1 MSKSL
6 LYLILL
12 FSIFSYS
19 QSSRLTKKTYTKND
33 GLALDFIAAMCLD
46 NDGFLWLGGVNYN
59 VRTIV
64 VNKQKLTLQRFDG
77 NTFHN
82 IPLPVL
88 EEPITKIAQIY
99 KRADGKFYLKAVTA
113 FEHILFLFDPV
124 TTKFTRIHTKGQFSG
139 STQLSNVF
147 RYNFKDYVL
156 SQKKQE
162 ITVNIILK
170 DLSLKPVFSFTNTEH
185 EFLIDSSTKFIYF
198 KDYCIIGDDS
208 FPIMMFDWKGNVLK
222 TIGSD
227 SFKTTDQPKYW
238 IKNIFKANNTYY
250 CFINNSSQL
259 HYISEKTKE
268 ILICN
273 TTNNTLKK
281 NFIETYTD
289 DVNNHLIISSI
300 TNKLRFDTLD
310 DAGLKTVYEEEE
322 YSTVKGFVATS
333 KNNKEDVWVVY
344 NNELHYYRFPKK
356 QIKNYLKENSIRAIN
371 EIDAT
376 NYIIATEESGWFTLN
391 TATNTIKPLALK
403 NKGNAF
409 IPVSTRNMFK
419 EDNIIWSNSEAS
431 ILRVDRNTF
440 ETETYNHKPANCL
453 ARPNDSIIVYG
464 TTNYKLMQFNTKT
477 KTHTTLLKTDSL
489 EIIDIE
495 MLKNSNLVIA
505 GTNKGLLTYNLKSK
519 EHQFYNNKPQLE
531 DSYILMC
538 DYHKDYGYL
547 LGTRSGKIVAFN
559 EKKERFTT
567 VYEDDLNAGIA
578 SILFKNDIWWI
589 NTFNGVVAF
598 NPKDKTTTRF
608 SENEGLS
615 NNEAN
620 RYSALK
626 TTHNSFLVGTLK
638 GLNYFRP
645 EDLNVKKDSAVLV
658 LLTVNTYD
666 KDLKKYTTNFN
677 RLDLASNKP
686 IILPSENRAL
696 ELIFALKKTNKLT
709 ENYYYRYRLN
719 KKEWID
725 LKHQNVIQ
733 IPNLA
738 AGNYN
743 LEIEVLDFS
752 RKKIANTLQ
761 LTVESKEFFYKEWW
775 FISLISLIIISTLV
789 WFLKQAQIKR
799 NLQENFSQG
808 LIQSQ
813 ENERSRIAI
822 ELHDSI
828 SQQLTLIKR
837 KAQSIDQEEITT
849 LTHNT
854 LEEVRA
860 LSRGLYPPLLK
871 QLGLTESIDQL
882 ILDID
887 KQTNLFVTAEI
898 HKIDTYFNEE
908 QALNCYRFIQECITN
923 VLKHAEAKALY
934 VNIIK
939 EHNFIRIT
947 IEDNG
952 KGFDL
957 TNAKIKNSLGLK
969 TVYERIRILK
979 GELTID
985 SKLEKGTKI
994 TAQIPV

>member
-6 LYLILL
+6 LYFFLL
-12 FSIFSYS
+12 FSVFSFS
-19 QSSRLTKKTYTKND
+19 QSSRLHKKTYTKND
-33 GLALDFIAAMCLD
+33 GLKLDFIATMCLD

-64 VNKQKLTLQRFDG
+64 VNKEKLTLQRFDG

-88 EEPITKIAQIY
+88 EQPITKIAHIN
-99 KRADGKFYLKAVTA
+99 KRTDGKFYIKAVTS

-124 TTKFTRIHTKGQFSG
+124 TTKFTRIDTNGEFSG
-139 STQLSNVF
+139 PTRLSEVF
-147 RYNFKDYVL
+147 RYNYKDYIL

-170 DLSLKPVFSFTNTEH
+170 DLSLKPVFTFTNTEN
-185 EFLIDSSTKFIYF
+185 EFLIDSSTQFIYF
-198 KDYCIIGDDS
+198 KDFCIIGDDS
-208 FPIMMFDWKGNVLK
+208 FPIMMFDWKGNLLK

-227 SFKTTDQPKYW
+227 SFKTENESKYW
-238 IKNIFKANNTYY
+238 ITNLFKVNNTFY
-250 CFINNSSQL
+250 CFINDSSQL
-259 HYISEKTKE
+259 HYINENTKE
-268 ILICN
+268 ILPCETAN
-273 TTNNTLKK
+273 KTLHKK
-281 NFIETYTD
+281 FIETYTD

-300 TNKLRFDTLD
+300 DNKLRFDTLGET
-310 DAGLKTVYEEEE
+310 GLKTMYEETE

-333 KNNKEDVWVVY
+333 KNSKEDVWVIY

-356 QIKNYLKENSIRAIN
+356 QIKNYLNDHSIRALSQL
-371 EIDAT
+371 DAD
-376 NYIIATEESGWFTLN
+376 NYLVATEESGWFALN
-391 TATNTIKPLALK
+391 TSENTIKHVELK
-403 NKGNAF
+403 NKDKAF
-409 IPVSTRNMFK
+409 MPVSSRNMFK
-419 EDNIIWSNSEAS
+419 ENNRIWSNSGAS
-431 ILRVDRNTF
+431 ILSVDTHTF
-440 ETETYNHKPANCL
+440 ETETYNHTPANCL
-453 ARPNDSIIVYG
+453 ARPNDSTIVYG
-464 TTNYKLMQFNTKT
+464 TTNYMLMQFNTKT
-477 KTHTTLLKTDSL
+477 KTHTPLLKTDSL
-489 EIIDIE
+489 DIIDIE
-495 MLKNSNLVIA
+495 ILKNSNLIIA
-505 GTNKGLLTYNLKSK
+505 GTNKGLVTYNLKSK
-519 EHQFYNNKPQLE
+519 EHNFYNKKSQLD

-547 LGTRSGKIVAFN
+547 VGTRSGKIIVFD
-559 EKKERFTT
+559 EKNKSFTT

-578 SILFKNDIWWI
+578 SILFNNDIWWI

-626 TTHNSFLVGTLK
+626 TTDNAFLVGTLE

-645 EDLNVKKDSAVLV
+645 EDVTVKKDSAELI
-658 LLTVNTYD
+658 LLKVNKYD
-666 KDLKKYTTNFN
+666 KNLKKYATNFN

-686 IILPSENRAL
+686 IVLPSENRAL
-696 ELIFALKKTNKLT
+696 ELVFALKKANKIT

-725 LKHQNVIQ
+725 LKHQNLIH

-738 AGNYN
+738 AGSHN
-743 LEIEVLDFS
+743 LEIEVLNFS

-761 LTVESKEFFYKEWW
+761 LTIVSKEFFYKTWW
-775 FISLISLIIISTLV
+775 FISLISFIIISILL

-837 KAQSIDQEEITT
+837 KAQNIEQEEITT

-887 KQTNLFVTAEI
+887 KQTNLFVSAEI
-898 HKIDTYFNEE
+898 HNIDNYFNEA

-939 EHNFIRIT
+939 NRSFIKIT

-969 TVYERIRILK
+969 TIYERIRILK
-979 GELTID
+979 GELNID
-985 SKLEKGTKI
+985 SKLKKGTKI
-994 TAQIPV
+994 TAQIPL

>member
-6 LYLILL
+6 LYFILL
-12 FSIFSYS
+12 FSIFSFS
-19 QSSRLTKKTYTKND
+19 QSSRLNKKTYTKND
-33 GLALDFIAAMCLD
+33 GLALDLIATLCLD

-64 VNKQKLTLQRFDG
+64 LNKQKLTLQRFDG

-82 IPLPVL
+82 IPLPLL
-88 EEPITKIAQIY
+88 EQPITKISQIY
-99 KRADGKFYLKAVTA
+99 KRNDGKFYIKAVTS

-124 TTKFTRIHTKGQFSG
+124 TAKFTRIKTSSYSSG
-139 STQLSNVF
+139 ATQLSKVF
-147 RYNFKDYVL
+147 KYHFKDYIL
-156 SQKKQE
+156 SQKEQE

-170 DLSLKPVFSFTNTEH
+170 DLSLKPVFSFTNNEN
-185 EFLIDSSTKFIYF
+185 EFLIDSSTQFIYF

-208 FPIMMFDWKGNVLK
+208 FPIMMFDWKGNLLK
-222 TIGSD
+222 TMGSN
-227 SFKTTDQPKYW
+227 SFKTTNQSKYW
-238 IKNIFKANNTYY
+238 ITNLFKANKTFY

-259 HYISEKTKE
+259 HYINEKTKE
-268 ILICN
+268 ILICS
-273 TTNNTLKK
+273 TTNKTLSK
-281 NFIETYTD
+281 NFIETYND
-289 DVNNHLIISSI
+289 DLKNHLIISSI
-300 TNKLRFDTLD
+300 NNKLRFDTLD
-310 DAGLKTVYEEEE
+310 DAGLKTIYEEKE
-322 YSTVKGFVATS
+322 YSTVKGFIATS
-333 KNNKEDVWVVY
+333 KNINEDLWVTY

-356 QIKNYLKENSIRAIN
+356 QIKNHLNSHSIRAISAL
-371 EIDAT
+371 DST
-376 NYIIATEESGWFTLN
+376 NYIIATEESGWFKLN
-391 TATNTIKPLALK
+391 TSKNTIKPLALK
-403 NKGNAF
+403 NKDNAF
-409 IPVSTRNMFK
+409 TPISTRNIFK
-419 EDNIIWSNSEAS
+419 ENNIIWSNSEAS
-431 ILRVDRNTF
+431 ILRVDTNTF
-440 ETETYNHKPANCL
+440 ETETYNQKPVNCL
-453 ARPNDSIIVYG
+453 ERPNDSTIIYG

-477 KTHTTLLKTDSL
+477 RTHKPLLKTDSL
-489 EIIDIE
+489 DIIDIAI
-495 MLKNSNLVIA
+495 LKNSNLVVA
-505 GTNKGLLTYNLKSK
+505 VTDKGLLTYNLKTK
-519 EHQFYNNKPQLE
+519 AHHFYNSKSKLE

-559 EKKERFTT
+559 ADNESFTT
-567 VYEDDLNAGIA
+567 LYQDDLNAGIA
-578 SILFKNDIWWI
+578 SILFNNDIWWI
-589 NTFNGVVAF
+589 NTFNGVVSF
-598 NPKDKTTTRF
+598 NPKDKITTRF

-626 TTHNSFLVGTLK
+626 TKDKAFLVGTIK

-645 EDLNVKKDSAVLV
+645 EDLNIKKDSAELV
-658 LLTVNTYD
+658 LLKVNKYD
-666 KDLKKYTTNFN
+666 KALKKYTTNFN
-677 RLDLASNKP
+677 RLDLESNKP

-696 ELIFALKKTNKLT
+696 ELIFALKKANKVT
-709 ENYYYRYRLN
+709 GNYYYRYRLN
-719 KKEWID
+719 KKEWIE

-738 AGNYN
+738 AGDHN
-743 LEIEVLDFS
+743 LEIEALDFS
-752 RKKIANTLQ
+752 RKKIANTLN
-761 LTVESKEFFYKEWW
+761 LTIESKEFFYKNWW
-775 FISLISLIIISTLV
+775 FISLISIVIISTLL
-789 WFLKQAQIKR
+789 WLLKQAQIKKT
-799 NLQENFSQG
+799 LQENFSQG

-887 KQTNLFVTAEI
+887 KQTNLFVSSEI
-898 HKIDTYFNEE
+898 NKIDTYFNEE
-908 QALNCYRFIQECITN
+908 QALNCYRFIQECIN
-923 VLKHAEAKALY
+923 NILKHADAKALY

-939 EHNFIRIT
+939 EHNFITIT

-969 TVYERIRILK
+969 TIYERIRILK

-985 SKLEKGTKI
+985 SKLKKGTKI
-994 TAQIPV
+994 TAQIPL